1 MPFAGLPILIRQLYL
16 LVLQL
21 AAVPDK
27 RQLAKEIAHE
37 RVEFLITNAL
47 AEKDPDLA
55 GRQAALAKR
64 IAMRHR
70 LRLPYHVRQLFCKS
84 CKAFI
89 VPGRTSRVRTGR
101 SRTRAVRITCNRC
114 GHTYRRVIA
123 GRDND
128 L

>member
-1 MPFAGLPILIRQLYL
+1 M
-16 LVLQL
+16 
-21 AAVPDK
+21 PDK
-27 RQLAKEIAHE
+27 KQRRLAKEVAHE
-37 RVEFLITNAL
+37 RVEVLIAGAL
-47 AEKDPDLA
+47 AEKDPELA

-70 LRLPYHVRQLFCKS
+70 LRLPYRTRQLYCKN

-89 VPGRTSRVRTGR
+89 VPGRTSRTRTGR
-101 SRTRAVRITCNRC
+101 SRIKAIRITCNKC

-123 GRDND
+123 NND

>member
-1 MPFAGLPILIRQLYL
+1 M
-16 LVLQL
+16 
-21 AAVPDK
+21 PDK
-27 RQLAKEIAHE
+27 RQLTKEIAHE
-37 RVEFLITNAL
+37 RVDFLIASAL
-47 AEKDPDLA
+47 AEKDPDIA
-55 GRQAALAKR
+55 GRQAVLAKK

-101 SRTRAVRITCNRC
+101 SRTRAVRITCNKC

-123 GRDND
+123 GRNND

>member
-1 MPFAGLPILIRQLYL
+1 MPLAGM
-16 LVLQL
+16 
-21 AAVPDK
+21 PDK

-37 RVEFLITNAL
+37 RVEFLVASAL
-47 AEKDPDLA
+47 AEKDPSLA

-70 LRLPYHVRQLFCKS
+70 LRLPYRTRQLFCKN

-89 VPGRTSRVRTGR
+89 VPGRTSSVRVGR
-101 SRTRAVRITCNRC
+101 SRTRAIRVTCGRC
-114 GHTYRRVIA
+114 GHTYRRVLA
-123 GRDND
+123 NND